1 MLQKRCKFKTN
12 FSSASNFLNNFFIIF
27 FRAHSGKAKSN
38 RHFTFNLLIISMI
51 NSTNG
56 SNTLFVKYCY
66 TGFEALNLLI
76 FARHPGY
83 CKRRKTLKEKR
94 ETRHHHLYRKR
105 LMLRFGVF
113 SNSQG

>member
-12 FSSASNFLNNFFIIF
+12 FSSASNFLNKFFIIF

-38 RHFTFNLLIISMI
+38 RYFTYNSLIISTI
-51 NSTNG
+51 NSIDG

-94 ETRHHHLYRKR
+94 EISRHHLYRKR

>member
-27 FRAHSGKAKSN
+27 FRAHSGKAKLN
-38 RHFTFNLLIISMI
+38 RYFTFNLLIIRTI

-66 TGFEALNLLI
+66 NGFGALNLLI
-76 FARHPGY
+76 FARHQGY
-83 CKRRKTLKEKR
+83 CKRRKTLIRKNEK
-94 ETRHHHLYRKR
+94 
-105 LMLRFGVF
+105 
-113 SNSQG
+113 

>member
-38 RHFTFNLLIISMI
+38 RYFAFNSLIISAI
-51 NSTNG
+51 NSIYG

-66 TGFEALNLLI
+66 NGFEALNLFY
-76 FARHPGY
+76 FARRSG
-83 CKRRKTLKEKR
+83 CIKRSKATNKKVEIMPSSL
-94 ETRHHHLYRKR
+94 
-105 LMLRFGVF
+105 V
-113 SNSQG
+113 